1 MDDVCTSTAQ
11 CGRTLRGTD
20 ENLVSTHGNDF
31 RQMQKPCAWKNAVQE
46 CTRCVSRV
54 LWVDRRSASHAA
66 MATIVSNYSTPM
78 DPTDLPKNL
87 GRRLGDLSDL
97 PEALRA
103 QIVVAKLDDLEAK
116 IIKTMTERFEGVA
129 NVDEIIVGLYRDHQ
143 YITEDRRQ
151 LAEQALPD
159 AEVKSSG

>member
-1 MDDVCTSTAQ
+1 
-11 CGRTLRGTD
+11 
-20 ENLVSTHGNDF
+20 
-31 RQMQKPCAWKNAVQE
+31 
-46 CTRCVSRV
+46 
-54 LWVDRRSASHAA
+54 
-66 MATIVSNYSTPM
+66 M

-103 QIVVAKLDDLEAK
+103 QIVVAKMDDLEAK

-129 NVDEIIVGLYRDHQ
+129 NVDEIIVGLYRDFE

-151 LAEQALPD
+151 LANKLYRMQKASLLDAVPKRKGVYKVKEQTTD
-159 AEVKSSG
+159 QKSTP